1 MFGFAIPNGAMVFS
15 RAARTSKPK
24 QHRFA
29 RWITDARTRSCG
41 QDAYEVCSGGS
52 MARTAEPRH
61 RSRWSSST
69 GLLR

>member
-15 RAARTSKPK
+15 KAARTSKPK
-24 QHRFA
+24 QRRFA
-29 RWITDARTRSCG
+29 RWITDVRITSCG
-41 QDAYEVCSGGS
+41 QDGYEVCSGGS
-52 MARTAEPRH
+52 LERTAEPRH